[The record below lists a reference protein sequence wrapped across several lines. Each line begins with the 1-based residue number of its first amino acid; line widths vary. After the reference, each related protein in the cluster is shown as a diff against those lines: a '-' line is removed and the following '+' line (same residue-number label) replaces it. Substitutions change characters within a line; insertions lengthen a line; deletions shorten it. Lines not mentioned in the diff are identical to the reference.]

1 MKTITTLL
9 IAVAASFSL
18 NASAYDSSELHN
30 DPGIGDVFPMED
42 TVIKEQKRA
51 PYIADTGQ
59 EVWSNDYEQWVNPAD
74 FNVSTK
80 LITISDINK
89 ELETNPPASN
99 GMSFDPVFKY
109 DDTAGEYQLQ

>member
-18 NASAYDSSELHN
+18 NVSADSGDLHN

-42 TVIKEQKRA
+42 VVIKVQQRA
-51 PYIADTGQ
+51 PYIADTGK
-59 EVWSNDYEQWVNPAD
+59 EVYYVEYEEWINPAD

-80 LITISDINK
+80 LITIADIIK
-89 ELETNPPASN
+89 ELETNPPAAN
-99 GMSFDPVFKY
+99 GMKFDPVFKY